1 MASTA
6 SFKPCPCCA
15 GTGIRPSARAPARIV
30 ASAAPKDGERRPPR
44 VDVFYLRN
52 PDPSRPPS
60 ALSPD
65 EPLTSPPLALPIAA
79 SGVETKRVDLI
90 RGDDRDAVGASASR
104 SPDASSPAVGRR
116 AGLISLAAAT
126 LSFAGAQVGQDANAL
141 DDTDCLECGGAGI
154 VVCDMCGGTGKWKAL
169 NRKRAQDTYEFTECP
184 QCFGRG
190 VRVCGVCFGT
200 GERNVRGLLR
210 RPEATEIVKAM
221 QRGELRPGD
230 AQRMIKEAR
239 EAKRAAASG
248 AGDALADVAPAVAE
262 AVETAVDAAVDA
274 A

>member
-30 ASAAPKDGERRPPR
+30 ASAAPKD
-44 VDVFYLRN
+44 
-52 PDPSRPPS
+52 
-60 ALSPD
+60 
-65 EPLTSPPLALPIAA
+65 A

-248 AGDALADVAPAVAE
+248 AGDAFADVAPAVAE

>member
-1 MASTA
+1 M
-6 SFKPCPCCA
+6 
-15 GTGIRPSARAPARIV
+15 
-30 ASAAPKDGERRPPR
+30 
-44 VDVFYLRN
+44 
-52 PDPSRPPS
+52 
-60 ALSPD
+60 
-65 EPLTSPPLALPIAA
+65 
-79 SGVETKRVDLI
+79 DLI

-248 AGDALADVAPAVAE
+248 AGDAFADVAPVVAE